1 MIKFKRFVP
10 KAAYIIIAICML
22 GLLISCNVYFG
33 IEKGNI
39 VKTAAITSKE
49 STPVSVSK
57 TFTPEPTQTI
67 TESPVPSLT
76 SSAMNTM
83 TPTVTPTPS
92 IPLTPTFAFPE
103 VVVNVAAAHC
113 RYGPSKAYLHAA
125 DLYEGDH
132 GVVQGR
138 FRNSDWLYIKWDKIN
153 YRCWVSPYV
162 VDITGDL
169 SNIGYAEI
177 GLERIPSTLYNPPQ
191 NVRAA
196 REGDRVTI
204 TWDRVNMTADDDR
217 GYLIEAWVC
226 QNGSYIW
233 WTVSFP
239 DQFTTNYSVIDEA
252 GCHSPSSGKI
262 FTVEKHGY
270 TQPTVISWPQP

>member
-1 MIKFKRFVP
+1 MIKIKRFLP
-10 KAAYIIIAICML
+10 KVAFPIIAVIL
-22 GLLISCNVYFG
+22 VGFLLSCKANFG
-33 IEKGNI
+33 IEKENDGY
-39 VKTAAITSKE
+39 TTEITSQE
-49 STPVSVSK
+49 SIPVSGTK
-57 TFTPEPTQTI
+57 TFTLEPTQTI
-67 TESPVPSLT
+67 TESPVPSIP
-76 SSAMNTM
+76 SSSTITM
-83 TPTVTPTPS
+83 TSTVTTTPT
-92 IPLTPTFAFPE
+92 ITLTPTFAYPD

-138 FRNSDWLYIKWDKIN
+138 FRYSDWLYVKWDKIN

-162 VDITGDL
+162 VDITGDI
-169 SNIGYAEI
+169 STIGYAEI
-177 GLERIPSTLYNPPQ
+177 GLERIPSTLYDPPQ
-191 NVRAA
+191 NVRAS

-204 TWDRVNMTADDDR
+204 TWDQVNMTVDDDR

-239 DQFTTNYSVIDEA
+239 DQFTTNYTVIDEA

-270 TQPTVISWPQP
+270 TQPTEISWPQP

>member
-1 MIKFKRFVP
+1 M
-10 KAAYIIIAICML
+10 
-22 GLLISCNVYFG
+22 
-33 IEKGNI
+33 
-39 VKTAAITSKE
+39 TTTSTNTL
-49 STPVSVSK
+49 TP
-57 TFTPEPTQTI
+57 TI
-67 TESPVPSLT
+67 T
-76 SSAMNTM
+76 
-83 TPTVTPTPS
+83 
-92 IPLTPTFAFPE
+92 LTPTFAFPD
-103 VVVNVAAAHC
+103 VVVIVDAAHC

-138 FRNSDWLYIKWDKIN
+138 FHYSDWLYIKWDKIN

-162 VDITGDL
+162 VDINGDTTT
-169 SNIGYAEI
+169 IGYAEI

-191 NVRAA
+191 NVQATRD
-196 REGDRVTI
+196 GDRV
-204 TWDRVNMTADDDR
+204 WDRVNMTVDDDR

-226 QNGSYIW
+226 QNGSYLL

-239 DQFTTNYSVIDEA
+239 DQYTISYTVEDKA

-270 TQPTVISWPQP
+270 TQPTTISWPQP